1 MGVPVPGP
9 SFVLGDNQYV
19 IFNTSRPESALK
31 KKSNSICYHAVR
43 ESVAMGKMFTGH
55 VPSKLNLANL
65 LTKVL
70 FGSLHRTLV
79 GRIVKDIYDFL
90 PSQ

>member
-1 MGVPVPGP
+1 MPGP
-9 SFVLGDNQYV
+9 SFVVGDNQSV
-19 IFNTSRPESALK
+19 IFNMSRPDSALK
-31 KKSNSICYHAVR
+31 KKSNSICYHTVC
-43 ESVAMGKMFTGH
+43 ESVAMGKMLTGH
-55 VPSKLNLANL
+55 VPSNTNLAHL

-79 GRIVKDIYDFL
+79 GRIVEDIYDTF